1 MPARKINRWGE
12 RWKGADVVVM
22 ASGPS
27 LTAEDIET
35 VRQWREA
42 GDNRYVIVTNT
53 TYKSALWA
61 DCLAFHDFKWWKKYG
76 HDVVA
81 NFKGER
87 VTISTSVNSGLVTV
101 MPRPGFDS
109 YGNSGAM
116 AINLAVL
123 AGAKRIIALGL
134 DCQYTNG
141 ARHHFGDH
149 PPGLGNARSVKKW
162 PNQFKRLAA
171 HAKGRGAEVLNAS
184 RATALECFERV
195 NLEDVL

>member
-1 MPARKINRWGE
+1 MSRWGNRWA
-12 RWKGADVVVM
+12 GADVVVM

-27 LTAEDIET
+27 LNDADIET

-42 GDNRYVIVTNT
+42 GENRYVIVTNT

-76 HDVVA
+76 HDVTA

-87 VTISTSVNSGLVTV
+87 VTITTSVNSSLVTIL
-101 MPRPGFDS
+101 PRPGFDS

-123 AGAKRIIALGL
+123 AGAKRIITLGL
-134 DCQYTNG
+134 DCQYTG
-141 ARHHFGDH
+141 GKRHHFGDH
-149 PPGLGNARSVKKW
+149 PPGLGNARSLAKW
-162 PNQFKRLAA
+162 PNGFKRLAG
-171 HAKGRGAEVLNAS
+171 HAKNKGVEVINAS
-184 RATALECFERV
+184 RETALECFSRAA
-195 NLEDVL
+195 LEDVL

>member
-1 MPARKINRWGE
+1 MPARKMNRWGD

-27 LTAEDIET
+27 LTVGDIET
-35 VRQWREA
+35 VQQWREA

-53 TYKSALWA
+53 TYKWAMWA
-61 DCLAFHDFKWWKKYG
+61 DCLVFHDFKWWKKYG

-87 VTISTSVNSGLVTV
+87 VTISTSVNSSLVTV

-123 AGAKRIIALGL
+123 AGAKRIITLGL

-141 ARHHFGDH
+141 KRHHFGNH
-149 PPGLGNARSVKKW
+149 PPELGNARSLGKW
-162 PNQFKRLAA
+162 PASFKRLAG
-171 HAKGRGAEVLNAS
+171 HAKGKGVEVLNAS
-184 RATALECFERV
+184 RATALDCFERV
-195 NLEDVL
+195 SLEDVL